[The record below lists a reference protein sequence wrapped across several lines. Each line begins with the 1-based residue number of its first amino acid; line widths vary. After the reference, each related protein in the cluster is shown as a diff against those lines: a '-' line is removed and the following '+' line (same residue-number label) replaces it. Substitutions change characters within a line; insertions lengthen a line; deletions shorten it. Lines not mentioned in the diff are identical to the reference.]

1 MSKLNKA
8 LEFIASHGDSEF
20 ASELQ
25 EGILGNIGRG
35 LVSATIEGGKGLAGA
50 LANKAI
56 GVVSKLPVIGDLA
69 GPALASAV
77 GGFAASVQADK
88 SLNTLKELLRQEQET
103 IKEIQDALRD
113 PKLSPEQEE
122 ELRTQLNF
130 AKKNV
135 NSFNTQIRTYTLQQ
149 KGVGRA
155 RRFTGG
161 GVATPTPSP
170 SPTPKP

>member
-8 LEFIASHGDSEF
+8 LEFIASHGNTEF

-35 LVSATIEGGKGLAGA
+35 LLSATIEGGKGLARAGID
-50 LANKAI
+50 KAI

-77 GGFAASVQADK
+77 GGFAASVQTDK
-88 SLNTLKELLRQEQET
+88 SLETLKQLLAQEQET
-103 IKEIQDALRD
+103 IKEIQDALRN
-113 PKLSPEQEE
+113 PSLSPEQTE
-122 ELRTQLNF
+122 ELQTQLNF
-130 AKKNV
+130 AKKNA
-135 NSFNTQIRTYTLQQ
+135 NSFNTQIRSYTVQQ
-149 KGVGRA
+149 KGVGRT
-155 RRFTGG
+155 RRFSGRG
-161 GVATPTPSP
+161 ATTTPSP